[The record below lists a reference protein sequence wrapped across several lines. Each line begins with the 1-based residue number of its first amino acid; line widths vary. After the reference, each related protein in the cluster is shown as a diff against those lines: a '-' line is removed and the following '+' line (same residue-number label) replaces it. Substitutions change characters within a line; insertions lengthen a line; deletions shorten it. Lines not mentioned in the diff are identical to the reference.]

1 MTKELDIFYAF
12 LEDYADFMEGLSDQ
26 EDGKYAALL
35 SFDAHKVDHVISE
48 QQAAL
53 MRLDAMEK
61 QREKL
66 QEEAGLGGC
75 SFREIVRRPG
85 SPLFETKI

>member
-66 QEEAGLGGC
+66 QE
-75 SFREIVRRPG
+75 
-85 SPLFETKI
+85 